1 MYLLTLLKC
10 PITYAIW
17 REKSCVYVAHQMY
30 CVSGSELL
38 AIFLVKSQWSILNSA
53 ILVSMQLLSKRILFF
68 FLFKKSICHHT
79 FFFYR
84 KWVPLART
92 EPPNLSES
100 LNWGKRTMAIVW
112 SSSVSWVAI
121 RSPRSPG
128 FAKVNLIT
136 CFHDSW
142 IYKSTNFFTKFSLI
156 YFIQGK
162 VGD

>member
-1 MYLLTLLKC
+1 MPKYLCDLTRKIMRLCRTRNLLHFRLRTPC
-10 PITYAIW
+10 YFSRQITMINSKFCYFSLDATF
-17 REKSCVYVAHQMY
+17 KQAHT
-30 CVSGSELL
+30 
-38 AIFLVKSQWSILNSA
+38 
-53 ILVSMQLLSKRILFF
+53 F
-68 FLFKKSICHHT
+68 FLFKKSICHLT

-128 FAKVNLIT
+128 FAKVKLIT
-136 CFHDSW
+136 CFHDSS
-142 IYKSTNFFTKFSLI
+142 IYKSMNFFTKFSLI
-156 YFIQGK
+156 YSIQGK